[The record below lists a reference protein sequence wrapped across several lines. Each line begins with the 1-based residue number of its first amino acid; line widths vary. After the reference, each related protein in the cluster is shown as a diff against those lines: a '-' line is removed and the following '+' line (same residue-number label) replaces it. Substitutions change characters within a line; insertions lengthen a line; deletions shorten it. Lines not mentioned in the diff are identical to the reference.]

1 MSYVLGYFLCKE
13 HATTDRKNGTARER
27 SGEQGQKFYRL
38 QQDVGEALISAQV
51 LVETAGEDCSMSFF
65 VTVRDD
71 GYSRRS
77 PLHPLGHI

>member
-38 QQDVGEALISAQV
+38 QQDVGE
-51 LVETAGEDCSMSFF
+51 TAGEDCGMSFF